1 MNEPDQLKPT
11 FENQQ
16 PEPDE
21 VLSLGQKAT
30 GPSVGERIRQAREAA
45 GLSPADLAQPLNLDL
60 KVIERVECDQ
70 LDAVPGRPY
79 ILAYLRSWA
88 ELLGLDAETLI
99 AQYNTQQAPKS
110 GGAQGGVH
118 PTLDVMDSRGGG
130 LGSRLI
136 GWVVILL
143 LIVLV
148 GIGLAQLD
156 SERIQAWWSAQH
168 GDSAEGESLTLGA
181 ASPDSAAAEWNIEPP
196 PAPSA
201 EPASEPIAATTRLPE
216 QRLMAID
223 QAEGVDADEID
234 TAPAE
239 DSASPDPA
247 ANVPVLLL
255 RATQADSW
263 IEVRDGKGE
272 RLMYDVLVAGEE
284 RSFFEVEGPFSLVLG
299 HPDGMEVEYK
309 GESVVLDAPGDAT
322 GVLRTT
328 VGSS

>member
-1 MNEPDQLKPT
+1 MSEQDQLKPT
-11 FENQQ
+11 FGSQQ
-16 PEPDE
+16 REPDE
-21 VLSLGQKAT
+21 VMSLGQESA
-30 GPSVGERIRQAREAA
+30 GPSVGERIRRGREAA
-45 GLSPADLAQPLNLDL
+45 GLSAADLAQPLNLDL
-60 KVIERVECDQ
+60 KVVERVERDQ

-88 ELLGLDAETLI
+88 ELLGLDAEALI
-99 AQYNTQQAPKS
+99 AQYNAQQAPDS
-110 GGAQGGVH
+110 GAAQGGVH

-143 LIVLV
+143 LIVLA
-148 GIGLAQLD
+148 GIGLARLD
-156 SERIQAWWSAQH
+156 SERIQAWWSGQH
-168 GDSAEGESLTLGA
+168 GDSAEDESLVVGA
-181 ASPDSAAAEWNIEPP
+181 ASPDPAATEWSLEPP
-196 PAPSA
+196 PTPSA

-216 QRLMAID
+216 QRLVAID
-223 QAEGVDADEID
+223 RTEDADAAEID
-234 TAPAE
+234 TAPTE
-239 DSASPDPA
+239 DSVSTDQVAD
-247 ANVPVLLL
+247 VPVLLL

-272 RLMYDVLVAGEE
+272 RLMYDVLAAGEE

-309 GESVVLDAPGDAT
+309 GESVVLDAPGDTT